1 MGLLSSLF
9 GTRKKDLDESF
20 ATACMNTPDLV
31 LRSLAEEAYERVLKL
46 AKGQGWTEVQCREAA
61 NIGTLT
67 KLYEVEA
74 AFKISVDKI
83 AEFARWESSP
93 FNRLPPDLSK
103 ATLIEYIVWRQY
115 PDKANMK
122 LVMAAMDG
130 LVAHLKQ
137 TDGNE
142 LLDGFRGD
150 AFFAWLPWRKLIS

>member
-9 GTRKKDLDESF
+9 GTKKKDLDESF
-20 ATACMNTPDLV
+20 VTACMNTPDLV
-31 LRSLAEEAYERVLKL
+31 LRSLAEEVYEGVLKL
-46 AKGQGWTEVQCREAA
+46 AKAQGWTEVQCREAA

-67 KLYEVEA
+67 RLYEIGA
-74 AFKISVDKI
+74 AFKIPVDKI
-83 AEFARWESSP
+83 AEVARWESSP

-103 ATLIEYIVWRQY
+103 STLIEYIVWRQY
-115 PDKANMK
+115 PEKADMK

-142 LLDGFRGD
+142 LLEGLRSA
-150 AFFAWLPWRKLIS
+150 AFFAWLPWRELIS